1 MSLEAILHR
10 VKAIEHQRMKR
21 WIIYTAVLWLTLCML
36 HWGLNLHYPP
46 ETTPLEEQAEVIEA
60 FAELY
65 PITP

>member
-1 MSLEAILHR
+1 
-10 VKAIEHQRMKR
+10 
-21 WIIYTAVLWLTLCML
+21 ML
-36 HWGLNLHYPP
+36 HWGLNLHRPP